1 MKRQGRVLAA
11 AVFVAGGL
19 SVGLVSSAAARPP
32 ADPPTLTTVF
42 GSATVRAGFTV
53 SLTFTIQNAP
63 TSSVPL
69 TGVNLADSLPA
80 GLKVLSGTSAACH
93 GTLTTTKP
101 SGIAL
106 TGASIALGGSCSFSV
121 TIYGVT
127 PGVDTNTTGQVFSS
141 EASPSSAA
149 NATVEVWVPP
159 TATLSFSVP
168 SIQVGGT
175 ASLTSNIANPAGNVV
190 AFWNV
195 SVTYVLPA
203 GLTPGAMIN
212 TCGVRMVSTPTG
224 YALQGVA
231 LSVGGT
237 CAVSMTVQGTTPG
250 VQTATATIQM
260 AGDGWDGNVATA
272 VLEVTSPLPLT
283 PTRTP
288 MPTTAPTAHAPSGGT
303 ATRTPIDSTTP
314 AVPVVSSPAVS
325 PSQTAGGG
333 NATSGSPGIAGIPG
347 APGGSATGSSA
358 DPAGSASALL
368 LAGGGIVAV
377 GLLACL
383 ATFFAV
389 IAPRRRRSRTDPKAL

>member
-11 AVFVAGGL
+11 AAFVVVGL
-19 SVGLVSSAAARPP
+19 SVGLVSPAAARPP

-42 GSATVRAGFTV
+42 SSPTVRAGFTV
-53 SLTFTIQNAP
+53 SLSFTIQNAP

-69 TGVNLADSLPA
+69 TGVNLTDSLPA

-106 TGASIALGGSCSFSV
+106 TGATIALGGSCSFSV

-127 PGVDTNTTGQVFSS
+127 PGVDTNTTGQVFSN
-141 EASPSSAA
+141 EASPGSAA
-149 NATVEVWVPP
+149 TAAVEVWVPP
-159 TATLSFSVP
+159 TASLSFSVP
-168 SIQVGGT
+168 SIEVSGT

-190 AFWNV
+190 AFWSV

-212 TCGVRMVSTPTG
+212 TCGVRTVATATG
-224 YALQGVA
+224 FELQGVV

-237 CAVSMTVQGTTPG
+237 CAVSMSVQGTTPG
-250 VQTATATIQM
+250 TQTATATIQM
-260 AGDGWDGNVATA
+260 AGDGWDGNVSTA
-272 VLEVTSPLPLT
+272 VLEVTSPP
-283 PTRTP
+283 PPPAPARTP
-288 MPTTAPTAHAPSGGT
+288 APAIAPTAPSGAT
-303 ATRTPIDSTTP
+303 ATGTPTDSTTP
-314 AVPVVSSPAVS
+314 GVPVVSFPAME
-325 PSQTAGGG
+325 SQAAGGG
-333 NATSGSPGIAGIPG
+333 HATSASPGIAGIPG

-368 LAGGGIVAV
+368 LVGGGIVAV

-383 ATFFAV
+383 AIFFLV
-389 IAPRRRRSRTDPKAL
+389 VAPRRRRARDDPKAP